1 MLRFLSDR
9 RAWVV
14 AVGLTLVLVMVLLL
28 GAWIWGAR
36 QATARASKL
45 IHDRFGLDA
54 EIAAADLGLRG
65 VELRG
70 VELRDRSGGLVVR
83 VNRVNARVTPI
94 GALFSG
100 TRAVSAI
107 SAHGIEV
114 SVDLG
119 HPGINDSLAEL
130 KSTLAPRQPT
140 SKPASSSVGKGRT
153 YAITDLTVRVR
164 DAQGALVQMN
174 DVDLSKESD
183 DMRGSV
189 AEILIGEATRDHA
202 RIGPTTVALHRENG
216 TWAMR
221 ELSVDGGS
229 VRWLGD
235 PAGQNEPLALRIRQ
249 ALRVLGAWGPA
260 SEPNDAVPPPPEVV
274 PSEQP
279 RLLSRLSTD
288 AEIHLSDLKI
298 ESQTP
303 DGHFERVQNLRVALT
318 GGGDG
323 WFRLLVG
330 GQTSNDGTLN
340 VDLRVQPSEARAE
353 GNVIV
358 RGISLALVAPFVPE
372 VPFYNAEAGTVSA
385 ELDLGADSPDQVRIE
400 GKVVLRDAALSSE
413 RIAPG
418 PIEKIGFDVGGK
430 GVWFP
435 AQRRLLI
442 EQGHFRLGRARAFVN
457 GELERTP
464 EHYRVDLTAKLPP
477 TLCND
482 VVGAIPQ
489 DLLGSLEGFA
499 WSGSWSAIAR
509 IVLDSRDLEATELS
523 IRVRNLCQF
532 ERIPRWVRVER
543 FQQPFRHKVVE
554 PDDTTFEM
562 VTGPETHNWVPLAEV
577 SPFLIQAV
585 ISHEDARFYDHGG
598 FAPWAIR
605 DALVRNLREGRY
617 VVGGST
623 ISMQLA
629 KNLYLQREKTIARK
643 VQEVILTW
651 WLENAL
657 NKDEILELYLNV
669 IEYGPSIYG
678 LKNAAMHYFGRM
690 PGELSPAESAFLA
703 SILPSPK
710 RYHVYYERDALT
722 KSMRSKMG
730 RLLEHMAK
738 RERIGPEALA
748 HGLTELEQFDFQ
760 QEGDPPPLPRTLP
773 PLGVTTDEVDEPD
786 PFGALF
792 VSP

>member
-130 KSTLAPRQPT
+130 QSTLAPRQPT

-235 PAGQNEPLALRIRQ
+235 PAGQNETLALRIRQ

-477 TLCND
+477 TLSLTPEH
-482 VVGAIPQ
+482 VFG
-489 DLLGSLEGFA
+489 LG
-499 WSGSWSAIAR
+499 
-509 IVLDSRDLEATELS
+509 
-523 IRVRNLCQF
+523 
-532 ERIPRWVRVER
+532 
-543 FQQPFRHKVVE
+543 
-554 PDDTTFEM
+554 
-562 VTGPETHNWVPLAEV
+562 
-577 SPFLIQAV
+577 
-585 ISHEDARFYDHGG
+585 
-598 FAPWAIR
+598 
-605 DALVRNLREGRY
+605 
-617 VVGGST
+617 
-623 ISMQLA
+623 
-629 KNLYLQREKTIARK
+629 
-643 VQEVILTW
+643 
-651 WLENAL
+651 
-657 NKDEILELYLNV
+657 
-669 IEYGPSIYG
+669 
-678 LKNAAMHYFGRM
+678 
-690 PGELSPAESAFLA
+690 
-703 SILPSPK
+703 
-710 RYHVYYERDALT
+710 T
-722 KSMRSKMG
+722 K
-730 RLLEHMAK
+730 
-738 RERIGPEALA
+738 
-748 HGLTELEQFDFQ
+748 Q
-760 QEGDPPPLPRTLP
+760 
-773 PLGVTTDEVDEPD
+773 
-786 PFGALF
+786 
-792 VSP
+792 